1 MEVHL
6 PCSPLYASSG
16 SGWVCFFFRFWFW
29 DKKYWLHKKN
39 SLSTFSENWGYLC
52 VSPVASG
59 NLFSF
64 LFGRNVDAH
73 NKPRSFINLIPVMPS
88 SAPNCSQG
96 LYCYVD
102 AIYLTMGTAVFT
114 VLLGIWAGYKDRQ
127 RKILAHWHA
136 MRKLARDGVSED
148 DVEG

>member
-1 MEVHL
+1 MPRVVRDG
-6 PCSPLYASSG
+6 Y
-16 SGWVCFFFRFWFW
+16 VFFFVFDFETKNT
-29 DKKYWLHKKN
+29 DCIKKN
-39 SLSTFSENWGYLC
+39 SIATFSENWGYLC

-64 LFGRNVDAH
+64 LFGWNVDVH

-102 AIYLTMGTAVFT
+102 AIYLTMGTGVFT